1 MRYLALVT
9 DYDGTIATKG
19 RASAAA
25 LHAIA
30 RLRASGRRAILVTG
44 RRLDDLLTVLPQ
56 LELFDYVVAENGAVL
71 YAPGTREETLLGKP
85 PPAEFIERLA
95 SLGVEPIEIGRVV
108 ISTWLPHQTAV
119 LQAVQ
124 DTGLELL
131 IAFNKNAVMVLPT
144 GINKATGLDYALRK
158 LGLSFHEAVGVGN
171 AENDHSFLERCE
183 CAVAVAD
190 AVPSIRRLVALVT
203 QNEAG
208 LGVAELVD
216 ELIANDLARMQGKL
230 ARNLISI
237 GMLADGT
244 ALTIPP
250 YGTNI
255 LIAGPSS
262 SGKST
267 VTAGIVERLMDQ
279 SYQVCIVDPEGDYGA
294 LQEVITL
301 GDPHRSISINEVL
314 SILEDPKI
322 CLNINLLGVQLAD
335 RPEFFG
341 QLFPSLRTLRTRTG
355 RPHWMVLDEAHHLL
369 PEDWGPLSALL
380 PQKLGETVLVTVHPE
395 HLSRTILSL
404 VDAVIAVGP
413 SPQRTLSQFS
423 DASGQTLA
431 WPRALSYR
439 AGQAVVWFPRT
450 GEPPFSIGIIP
461 PRVDRIRHRRK
472 YAEGNMRDRSFYF
485 RGPDNRH
492 NIKAHNLA
500 IFSQIAEG
508 IDEETWLF
516 HLYRGDYS
524 TWFREAIKDPYLAD
538 QTERVERRS
547 NLLPIESRTLIR
559 SLIDTRYTLPE

>member
-1 MRYLALVT
+1 MRYLALAT
-9 DYDGTIATKG
+9 DYDGTIAING
-19 RASAAA
+19 RASPAA

-44 RRLDDLLTVLPQ
+44 RRLEELLTVLPQ
-56 LELFDYVVAENGAVL
+56 IELFDYVVAENGAVV
-71 YAPGTREETLLGKP
+71 YAPATREETLLGKP
-85 PPAEFIERLA
+85 PPAEFIQRLA
-95 SLGVEPIEIGRVV
+95 SLGVEPIEIGRVTV
-108 ISTWLPHQTAV
+108 ATWLPNQTAL

-131 IAFNKNAVMVLPT
+131 IVFNKNAVMVLPT

-171 AENDHSFLERCE
+171 AENDHSFLTRCE

-190 AVPSIRRLVALVT
+190 AVPSIRHLAALVT

-216 ELIANDLARMQGKL
+216 ELIADDLARMQGKL
-230 ARNLISI
+230 DQNLISV
-237 GMLADGT
+237 GLLEDGT
-244 ALTIPP
+244 PLTIAP

-255 LIAGPSS
+255 LIAGPSG

-267 VTAGIVERLMDQ
+267 VTAGIVERLMEQ

-322 CLNINLLGVQLAD
+322 NLNVNLLGVPLAD

-369 PEDWGPLSALL
+369 PEDWGHLSELL

-395 HLSRTILSL
+395 HLSRAILSL

-413 SPQRTLSQFS
+413 SPQRTLSHFS
-423 DASGQTLA
+423 DASGHTLA
-431 WPRALSYR
+431 WPRPLSYR

-450 GEPPFSIGIIP
+450 GEPPFSIGILP
-461 PRVDRIRHRRK
+461 PRADRIRHRRK
-472 YAEGNMRDRSFYF
+472 YAEGNMRHHSFYF
-485 RGPDNRH
+485 RGPDHRH
-492 NIKAHNLA
+492 NIKVHNLA
-500 IFSQIAEG
+500 IFSQLAEG

-516 HLYRGDYS
+516 HLHRGDYS
-524 TWFREAIKDPYLAD
+524 KWFREAVKDPYLAD
-538 QTERVERRS
+538 QTERVERMP
-547 NLLPIESRTLIR
+547 NLLPTESRTLVR